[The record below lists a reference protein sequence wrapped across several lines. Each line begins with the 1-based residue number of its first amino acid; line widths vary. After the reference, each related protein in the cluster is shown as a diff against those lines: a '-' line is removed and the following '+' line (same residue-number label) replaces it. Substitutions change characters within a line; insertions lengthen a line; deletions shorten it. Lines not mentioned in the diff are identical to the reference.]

1 MVSPID
7 PVPSPH
13 RDEAAPEAID
23 WEVSRLTEA
32 ERRRFAEACERG
44 YLVTEQGDTG
54 GALGSVWS
62 VWCRATRRASVT
74 VFRYRGVDQPARA
87 STRWQFLALA
97 GIELSLVPAGCR
109 LTPAGIAA
117 IGSAL
122 AEAGV
127 GADQPWSMAPTRV
140 SVGRVPVDVDERL
153 ARLLVKIDADHGLTE
168 PDPTAG

>member
-1 MVSPID
+1 MVSPIS
-7 PVPSPH
+7 PAPPST
-13 RDEAAPEAID
+13 RDEAAPGKPD
-23 WEVSRLTEA
+23 WDPNTLTDA
-32 ERRRFAEACERG
+32 GRRRFVEACERG

-62 VWCRATRRASVT
+62 AWCRATRRASVT

-109 LTPAGIAA
+109 LTPMGIEEV
-117 IGSAL
+117 GRAL

-140 SVGRVPVDVDERL
+140 SVGRIPIGVDERL
-153 ARLLVKIDADHGLTE
+153 ARLLIKIGADHGLTE